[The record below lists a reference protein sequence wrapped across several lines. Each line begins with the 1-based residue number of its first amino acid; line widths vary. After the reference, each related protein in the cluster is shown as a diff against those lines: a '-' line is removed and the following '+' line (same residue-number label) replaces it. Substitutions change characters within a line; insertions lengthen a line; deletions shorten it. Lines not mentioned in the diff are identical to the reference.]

1 MIPQKEAESTL
12 KQALIQAPALML
24 PDAVKAIHLYVH
36 EKERIALGMSTQRLE
51 REPQPVAS
59 LSNRFDSTTRGWP
72 HCLRKLAAIADLVE
86 DSLKLSLGGKLTIFT
101 THQVK
106 QFLNRRGHL

>member
-59 LSNRFDSTTRGWP
+59 LSNRFDSTT
-72 HCLRKLAAIADLVE
+72 
-86 DSLKLSLGGKLTIFT
+86 
-101 THQVK
+101 
-106 QFLNRRGHL
+106 